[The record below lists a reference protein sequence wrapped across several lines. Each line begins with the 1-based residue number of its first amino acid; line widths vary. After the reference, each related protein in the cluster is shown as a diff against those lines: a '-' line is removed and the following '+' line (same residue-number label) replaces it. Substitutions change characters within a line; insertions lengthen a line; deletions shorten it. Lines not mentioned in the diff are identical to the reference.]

1 MAMTVTMRVTSDASA
16 ASRPLP
22 TVTCY
27 IVVYNGAPFL
37 ERALDSALAQDY
49 PPELLD
55 VVVVDDGSTDG
66 TPQILRD
73 YRDRHPDRITVI
85 RQDNAGITAATNS
98 AVAAA
103 RGELLA
109 GLDADDL
116 WPPDKTRRQVQR
128 LLADD
133 SLGLVYCDT
142 EVIDRHDRVLHPSYW
157 EWRRIKPQRG
167 PGVFA
172 EIMGNHGN
180 IAFNITL
187 MFWADLARRFFPI
200 PPGVPFQD
208 WWITGHMAAIA
219 GIDYVE
225 GLCASYRTHG
235 GNATMGATGM
245 HAMRETCK
253 VAQMRRQMLIHGG
266 GEHLTE
272 KELLTAW
279 TAWEAVGWT
288 AVKQAGSAYVPLA
301 PASDQERAWA
311 AEHTALAEKATLAG
325 DHRRALRERV
335 SALVCD
341 PLDTAARQWVLDL
354 TWVADL
360 HEDASFDGNPLQGAR
375 QFVTLAYADEIV
387 ADPEMLAAYASMI
400 NDEDDVTLAVEAVEM
415 TDARAFAEVTEAARL
430 VGLTI
435 EQLPD
440 VVLVT
445 RGGPA
450 ARIELERRADA
461 VLTRR
466 TPKLRK
472 PAFEP
477 ERVAELRALM
487 PV

>member
-1 MAMTVTMRVTSDASA
+1 MTSAMGVRDDTSA
-16 ASRPLP
+16 AARQLP

-37 ERALDSALAQDY
+37 DAAIDSALAQDY

-55 VVVVDDGSTDG
+55 VVIVDDGSTDA
-66 TPQILRD
+66 TPQILRA
-73 YRDRHPDRITVI
+73 YRDRHPERITVI
-85 RQDNAGITAATNS
+85 RQENAGITAATNT

-116 WPPDKTRRQVQR
+116 WPPDKTRRQVAR

-142 EVIDRHDRVLHPSYW
+142 QVIDRHDRVLQPSYW
-157 EWRRIKPQRG
+157 NWRGITPQRG

-172 EIMGNHGN
+172 EIMGNPGN

-187 MFWADLARRFFPI
+187 MFWAEKAKDFFPI

-225 GLCASYRTHG
+225 DLCASYRTHG
-235 GNATMGATGM
+235 ANATMGATGM

-253 VAQMRRQMLIHGG
+253 VAQMRRQMIIHGG

-272 KELLTAW
+272 RELLVAW

-288 AVKQAGSAYVPLA
+288 AVKQAGSAYVPLLDA
-301 PASDQERAWA
+301 TEQERAWA
-311 AEHTALAEKATLAG
+311 AEHTALAEKASLAG
-325 DHRRALRERV
+325 DHRRAVRERV
-335 SALVCD
+335 SALVCNPFD
-341 PLDTAARQWVLDL
+341 SAARQWVIDM

-360 HEDASFDGNPLQGAR
+360 DDEAPLQADPLLEAR
-375 QFVTLAYADEIV
+375 TFVTLAYADEIL
-387 ADPEMLAAYASMI
+387 ADPHLLAAYVSMI
-400 NDEDDVTLAVEAVEM
+400 DDDDDVTLAVEATELG
-415 TDARAFAEVTEAARL
+415 DARAVASVTEAAGR

-435 EQLPD
+435 DELPD

-450 ARIELERRADA
+450 TRIELERRADA

-466 TPKLRK
+466 APKLCK
-472 PAFEP
+472 PAFGP
-477 ERVAELRALM
+477 DRLAELRALM